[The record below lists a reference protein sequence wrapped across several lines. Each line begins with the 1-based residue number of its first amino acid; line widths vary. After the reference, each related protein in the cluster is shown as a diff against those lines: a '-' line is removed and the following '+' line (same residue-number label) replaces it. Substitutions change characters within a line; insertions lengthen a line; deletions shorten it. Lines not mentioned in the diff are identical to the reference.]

1 MRRPSIRKVAPMQT
15 EPTRPQG
22 LLAKFKAR
30 LRGDRYMVNAYPA
43 VAVEPEPAAAP
54 VKTVPVPPTTPAG

>member
-1 MRRPSIRKVAPMQT
+1 MQT

-43 VAVEPEPAAAP
+43 AAIEPEPAAAP